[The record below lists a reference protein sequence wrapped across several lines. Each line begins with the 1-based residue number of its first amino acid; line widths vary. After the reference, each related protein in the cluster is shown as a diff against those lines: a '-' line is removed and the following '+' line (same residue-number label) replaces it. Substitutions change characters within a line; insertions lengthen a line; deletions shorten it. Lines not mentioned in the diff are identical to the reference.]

1 MLDAVKFVYSMCSDT
16 MRFYKTVSELSM
28 LSDGDLR
35 SLGMSR
41 EDIPHVAMKA
51 VFVSNPK

>member
-1 MLDAVKFVYSMCSDT
+1 MLDAVKFVYLMCSDT

-35 SLGMSR
+35 SLGISR
-41 EDIPHVAMKA
+41 EDIPQVAMKA
-51 VFVSNPK
+51 TFTTEAK

>member
-35 SLGMSR
+35 SLGLSR
-41 EDIPHVAMKA
+41 QDIPHVAMKA
-51 VFVSNPK
+51 IFATEAK

>member
-1 MLDAVKFVYSMCSDT
+1 MLDAVKFFYSMCSDT

-41 EDIPHVAMKA
+41 EDIPQVAMKA
-51 VFVSNPK
+51 IFATEAK